1 LDDGVVIVGGGLA
14 AQRCAETLRRGEY
27 PGRLRI
33 VCAEPHR
40 PYDRPPLSKELLR
53 VEGEAESPAFRPEQ
67 WYQERDIELLLA
79 TSATALDPDAHRLE
93 LADGSAV
100 SYEHLVIATG
110 ARPRT
115 LPLFDGYTNV
125 STLRT
130 LEDSRL
136 LRRLLTQG
144 SRLAIIG
151 AGFIGQEV
159 AAAARAAGVDVAV
172 IELESLPLV
181 GLLGPELGRWF
192 AELHS
197 AEGVDLILG
206 EVVSS
211 ISGGERIES
220 LTLSDDRSVACD
232 HVLIG
237 VGVTSDVGWLESAG
251 LPATG
256 VPTDASG
263 RSELPDVFAAGD
275 AAAAYDPFLAQHVV
289 SGHWEAASRQGI
301 QVADRATA
309 DVREGT
315 FASRPTL
322 SSLDGRV
329 PAPIRRAVRRRLG
342 VSLAPTLAVHEPDR
356 DRRTGLC
363 GGQHQIVGPVA
374 DHDSDVLQAKDLW
387 RDVLAVAVGRAGR
400 RIDHGNQRH
409 EGAASVR

>member
-93 LADGSAV
+93 LADGSAA

-275 AAAAYDPFLAQHVV
+275 AAAAYDPFLARHVV

-301 QVADRATA
+301 QVAGALLG
-309 DVREGT
+309 RE
-315 FASRPTL
+315 
-322 SSLDGRV
+322 
-329 PAPIRRAVRRRLG
+329 PAPSPLPSFWSDQYGTRIQYLGHAQLADDVTIEGDMTARDFVAHYTRDGELVAAVVVGRPRAVGELRQRL
-342 VSLAPTLAVHEPDR
+342 SYLTEAAP
-356 DRRTGLC
+356 
-363 GGQHQIVGPVA
+363 
-374 DHDSDVLQAKDLW
+374 S
-387 RDVLAVAVGRAGR
+387 
-400 RIDHGNQRH
+400 
-409 EGAASVR
+409 